1 MKIPLNDME
10 KDDQDT
16 KKGLMDSDMKVSAP
30 SITNEIKGAKENL
43 RGKRQGDQ
51 KEEKERKKVFHNYM
65 RGVLLLNVVIG
76 LGVSYVFDF
85 PQALEDPL
93 IRLFRVNPL
102 KLEYLYAIYALPN
115 IIMSPISG
123 YAIERFG
130 LEKMGLI
137 FTFISFVG
145 QMLCVY
151 SVKVENFD
159 YMILGRGIY
168 GVGSEGLM
176 TLQATIN
183 EFWFSGRLLSVSNA
197 VCQQSNYFAVLS
209 GNFATPL
216 IFQKD
221 RNVHTPL
228 IWGSG
233 VCLACSAL
241 SLWYY
246 SLHSNNADKHK
257 EEEEANLGEEE
268 QARSTELLAFVQ
280 QNPGAN
286 LRFGFGSVKYF
297 NGTFWLLCLV
307 TLFLASSYFQFTN
320 IATEMITNRFFYDY
334 EDAKY
339 FTVVPQISFIL
350 TSPIISKIVEVKG
363 KKAFALL
370 IASILMLCNFFVMHN
385 MKAGKSNL
393 LYVNMFIIG
402 FGNSILFSTIYTSV
416 ALTIPKSGVSMAY
429 SILTT
434 TENLGISIFPIF
446 FGWLIEKR
454 TVDSF
459 NNALLSLQVI
469 SLCAVV
475 ASLALLLHD
484 LKRYNVLELPENS
497 RKVAHIRSQINSDYI
512 RKSFHDSQEGSRR
525 DSGVEDE
532 GLIMKL
538 KESERVNGKSKQSSV
553 ASSKK

>member
-1 MKIPLNDME
+1 
-10 KDDQDT
+10 
-16 KKGLMDSDMKVSAP
+16 
-30 SITNEIKGAKENL
+30 
-43 RGKRQGDQ
+43 
-51 KEEKERKKVFHNYM
+51 
-65 RGVLLLNVVIG
+65 
-76 LGVSYVFDF
+76 
-85 PQALEDPL
+85 
-93 IRLFRVNPL
+93 
-102 KLEYLYAIYALPN
+102 
-115 IIMSPISG
+115 
-123 YAIERFG
+123 
-130 LEKMGLI
+130 
-137 FTFISFVG
+137 
-145 QMLCVY
+145 
-151 SVKVENFD
+151 
-159 YMILGRGIY
+159 
-168 GVGSEGLM
+168 
-176 TLQATIN
+176 
-183 EFWFSGRLLSVSNA
+183 
-197 VCQQSNYFAVLS
+197 
-209 GNFATPL
+209 
-216 IFQKD
+216 
-221 RNVHTPL
+221 
-228 IWGSG
+228 
-233 VCLACSAL
+233 
-241 SLWYY
+241 
-246 SLHSNNADKHK
+246 
-257 EEEEANLGEEE
+257 
-268 QARSTELLAFVQ
+268 
-280 QNPGAN
+280 
-286 LRFGFGSVKYF
+286 
-297 NGTFWLLCLV
+297 
-307 TLFLASSYFQFTN
+307 
-320 IATEMITNRFFYDY
+320 
-334 EDAKY
+334 
-339 FTVVPQISFIL
+339 
-350 TSPIISKIVEVKG
+350 
-363 KKAFALL
+363 
-370 IASILMLCNFFVMHN
+370 MLCNFFVMHN